1 MSTIIELV
9 VAVLIV
15 LLNGFFVIAEFG
27 LVRARRWRLQE
38 LSEQG
43 VPKADLVL
51 RVLDK
56 HETYVSAIQLGI
68 TASTVLFGIIGGHLL
83 VTFFAGYC
91 QLELLL
97 AWPLAILLVVLLHVI
112 FGELVPRAIAVSNV
126 ERAVMT
132 TIYPLIFFN
141 YLLYPFV
148 MISSSASQ
156 GLQRLLGLK
165 RHEED
170 LSKSEEEL
178 RAIVSASEQRGKI
191 DHLESRIIDN
201 VFDFG
206 DRVVREVMIPRQDMV
221 CLFTDDSLADNLA
234 VVRSSRHTR
243 YPLCVEEK
251 DNVIGLINVRDLVG
265 IKAGTTE
272 FDLRRI
278 MRPIVVVPEAMPI
291 SRALTM
297 MQQKHVQMV
306 LVADEYGGTAGLITI
321 EDIVEEIVGEIQD
334 EHEAAEPDD
343 IVALP
348 GGAYEFDGMVL
359 LDDVAEEL
367 HVDFD
372 DPDEDTIGG
381 YVFGLLG
388 CKPEIDDVVESH
400 GYSFKI
406 IQAEGFRVM
415 RVLAV
420 PLPKKAAPKDEVAEE
435 D

>member
-1 MSTIIELV
+1 MSTIIEFV
-9 VAVLIV
+9 IAVLIV
-15 LLNGFFVIAEFG
+15 LLNGFFVITEFG
-27 LVRARRWRLQE
+27 LVRARRWRVQE

-83 VTFFAGYC
+83 VRLFTECF
-91 QLELLL
+91 QIELLL
-97 AWPLAILLVVLLHVI
+97 AWPLAILLLVLMHVI

-141 YLLYPFV
+141 YLLYPLV
-148 MISSSASQ
+148 MISSSASK
-156 GLQRLLGLK
+156 GLQGILGLK

-191 DHLESRIIDN
+191 NHIESLIIDN

-221 CLFTDDSLADNLA
+221 CLFTDDSLADNLS

-251 DNVIGLINVRDLVG
+251 DNVIGFVNVRDLLG
-265 IKAGTTE
+265 IKTGTTE
-272 FDLRRI
+272 FDLRRV

-291 SRALTM
+291 SRALSM

-321 EDIVEEIVGEIQD
+321 EDIIEEIVGEIQD
-334 EHEAAEPDD
+334 EHDIEEPED

-367 HVDFD
+367 AIDFD
-372 DPDEDTIGG
+372 DPEEDTIGG

-388 CKPEIDDVVESH
+388 CRPEVDDTVESN
-400 GYSFKI
+400 GFSFRI
-406 IQAEGFRVM
+406 LQAEGFRVI
-415 RVLAV
+415 RVLAT
-420 PLPKKAAPKDEVAEE
+420 PLNGKAAAENDVAEE

>member
-1 MSTIIELV
+1 MSTIIEIA

-27 LVRARRWRLQE
+27 LVRARRWRVQE

-43 VPKADLVL
+43 EPKADLVL

-56 HETYVSAIQLGI
+56 HETYVSAIQIGI
-68 TASTVLFGIIGGHLL
+68 TASTVLFGIFGSHLL
-83 VTFFAGYC
+83 AQVFVNAC
-91 QLELLL
+91 QVEKLL
-97 AWPLAILLVVLLHVI
+97 ARPLAIILVITLHVI
-112 FGELVPRAIAVSNV
+112 LGELVPRAIAVSNV

-148 MISSSASQ
+148 TISSKTSQ
-156 GLQRLLGLK
+156 GLQRILGLK

-221 CLFTDDSLADNLA
+221 CLYTDDSIADNLA
-234 VVRSSRHTR
+234 TVRSSRHTR

-251 DNVIGLINVRDLVG
+251 DNVIGLVSVRDLVG
-265 IKAGTTE
+265 LKSGTTE

-297 MQQKHVQMV
+297 MQQKRVQMV

-334 EHEAAEPDD
+334 EHEAEEPAD

-348 GGAYEFDGMVL
+348 NGSFEFDGTVL

-367 HVDFD
+367 NIDFD
-372 DPDEDTIGG
+372 DPEEDTIGG

-388 CKPEIDDVVESH
+388 RKPEMNDVVTSY
-400 GYSFKI
+400 GYSFRI
-406 IQAEGFRVM
+406 LEAEGFRVM

-420 PLPKKAAPKDEVAEE
+420 PLPKKKQPHEDAVEE
-435 D
+435 E

>member
-406 IQAEGFRVM
+406 IKAEGFRVM
-415 RVLAV
+415 RVLAA

>member
-1 MSTIIELV
+1 M
-9 VAVLIV
+9 
-15 LLNGFFVIAEFG
+15 
-27 LVRARRWRLQE
+27 
-38 LSEQG
+38 
-43 VPKADLVL
+43 
-51 RVLDK
+51 
-56 HETYVSAIQLGI
+56 
-68 TASTVLFGIIGGHLL
+68 
-83 VTFFAGYC
+83 
-91 QLELLL
+91 
-97 AWPLAILLVVLLHVI
+97 LLHVI

-132 TIYPLIFFN
+132 TLYPLIFFN

-148 MISSSASQ
+148 MISSKASLC
-156 GLQRLLGLK
+156 LQRLLGLQ

-178 RAIVSASEQRGKI
+178 RAIVSASEQHGKI

-221 CLFTDDSLADNLA
+221 CLYTDDSLTDNLA

-251 DNVIGLINVRDLVG
+251 DNVIGFVSVRDLVG

-272 FDLRRI
+272 FDLRRV
-278 MRPIVVVPEAMPI
+278 MRPLIVVPEAMPI

-306 LVADEYGGTAGLITI
+306 LVADEYGGTAGIITV

-334 EHEAAEPDD
+334 EHEAEEPAD
-343 IVALP
+343 IVALT

-367 HVDFD
+367 DIEFD
-372 DPDEDTIGG
+372 DPEEDTIGG

-388 CKPEIDDVVESH
+388 RKPEKDDVVESD

-406 IQAEGFRVM
+406 LAAEGFRVL

-420 PLPKKAAPKDEVAEE
+420 PMNKQPKTEVKTSEE

>member
-1 MSTIIELV
+1 MSTIIELL
-9 VAVLIV
+9 VAVLVV

-27 LVRARRWRLQE
+27 LVRARKWRLQE

-43 VPKADLVL
+43 NSKANLVL

-68 TASTVLFGIIGGHLL
+68 TTSTVLFGIISGHLL
-83 VTFFAGYC
+83 VSLFAYGG
-91 QLELLL
+91 QLEPVL
-97 AWPLAILLVVLLHVI
+97 AWPLSILLVVLLQVI
-112 FGELVPRAIAVSNV
+112 LGELVPRAIAVSNV
-126 ERAVMT
+126 ERAVMS

-148 MISSSASQ
+148 MISSKTSRFI
-156 GLQRLLGLK
+156 QRILGLK

-191 DHLESRIIDN
+191 DHLESRMIDN

-206 DRVVREVMIPRQDMV
+206 DRVAREIMIPRQDMV

-234 VVRSSRHTR
+234 AVRSSRHTR

-251 DNVIGLINVRDLVG
+251 DNVIGLVSVRDMLA
-265 IKAGTTE
+265 IKAGSTD

-278 MRPIVVVPEAMPI
+278 MRPMVVVPEAMPI

-297 MQQKHVQMV
+297 MQKKHVQMV

-321 EDIVEEIVGEIQD
+321 EDIVEEIVGDIQD
-334 EHEAAEPDD
+334 EHEAAEPED

-348 GGAYEFDGMVL
+348 NGAFEFDGMVL

-367 HVDFD
+367 DIELD
-372 DPDEDTIGG
+372 DPEEDTIGG

-388 CKPEIDDVVESH
+388 CKPEKDAVVESY

-406 IQAEGFRVM
+406 LEAEGFRVM
-415 RVLAV
+415 RVLAT
-420 PLPKKAAPKDEVAEE
+420 PLPKKQKQEEEEAE
-435 D
+435 DD

>member
-234 VVRSSRHTR
+234 VVLSSRHTR

-251 DNVIGLINVRDLVG
+251 DNVVGLINVRDLVG

-278 MRPIVVVPEAMPI
+278 MRPIVVVPEALPI

-348 GGAYEFDGMVL
+348 GGAYAFDGMVL

-415 RVLAV
+415 RVLAA